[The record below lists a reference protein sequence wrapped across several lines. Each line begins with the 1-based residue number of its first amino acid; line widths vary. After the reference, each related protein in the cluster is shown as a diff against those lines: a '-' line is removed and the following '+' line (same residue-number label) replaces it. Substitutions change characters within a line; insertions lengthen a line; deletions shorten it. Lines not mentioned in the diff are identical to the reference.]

1 MHYLQIVVI
10 HLTRLCTICT
20 DQTNECL
27 CKDTADCLSPGLNV
41 CVRVGED
48 ATAATQTM
56 SECEAGL
63 QRCKGEKVSV
73 VSILPCTS

>member
-1 MHYLQIVVI
+1 MLSAFFFFFFGCIFF
-10 HLTRLCTICT
+10 L
-20 DQTNECL
+20 DQTNKCR
-27 CKDTADCLSPGLNV
+27 CKDSADCLNPGFNV

-48 ATAATQTM
+48 TTAENQTM

-73 VSILPCTS
+73 VNILPCPA